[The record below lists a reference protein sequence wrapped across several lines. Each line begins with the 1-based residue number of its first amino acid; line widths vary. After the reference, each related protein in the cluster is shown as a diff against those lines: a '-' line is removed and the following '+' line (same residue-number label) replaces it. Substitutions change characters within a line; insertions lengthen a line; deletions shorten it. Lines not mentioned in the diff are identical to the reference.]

1 MRQPAYP
8 DVELVRQVC
17 DYIEANIECA
27 PTLAE
32 IGAHF
37 HMSHFHLQR
46 TFKRLMG
53 VTPRQYAD
61 GYRLQN
67 LKSRLRDGANVTEA
81 LYDVGYG
88 SSSRLYERA
97 PDMLGMTPLTYSR
110 GGAGMSI
117 SYMTCT
123 SKLGRLL
130 VGKTERGVCS
140 VHIRPTDAELREQL
154 YREYPLAD
162 IVEIEDEADGMC
174 DWVLQILA
182 FIDGTQPHL
191 DLPLDIQATAFQLN
205 VWQALRDI
213 PYGESR
219 TYASIARSLGKPKA
233 ASAVAKAVDANP
245 TLLIIPCHR
254 VECEDGSVSDYASE
268 AGKKT
273 HNLIRTN
280 EQELARQRHAEEAH
294 IPLAAGK

>member
-8 DVELVRQVC
+8 DVELVRRVC
-17 DYIEANIECA
+17 NYIEANIECA

-61 GYRLQN
+61 GYRLKN

-110 GGAGMSI
+110 GGAGMEI
-117 SYMTCT
+117 SYMIT
-123 SKLGRLL
+123 STRLGRLM
-130 VGKTERGVCS
+130 VAKTERGVCA
-140 VHIRPTDAELREQL
+140 VHIRPTDGELREQL
-154 YREYPLAD
+154 HREYPLAD
-162 IVEIEDEADGMC
+162 IAEKDGDICSWVRAILDHIE
-174 DWVLQILA
+174 
-182 FIDGTQPHL
+182 GTHPHL
-191 DLPLDIQATAFQLN
+191 DLPIDVQATAFQLN

-213 PYGESR
+213 PYGETR
-219 TYASIARSLGKPKA
+219 TFGTIAKALGQPNA

-245 TLLIIPCHR
+245 TLLLIPCHR
-254 VECEDGSVSDYASE
+254 AGREDGSTTEFASE
-268 AGKKT
+268 AGRKT
-273 HNLIRTN
+273 RTLILQN
-280 EQELARQRHAEEAH
+280 EQELARQRHPEEPASAAH
-294 IPLAAGK
+294 

>member
-8 DVELVRQVC
+8 DVELIRRVC

-27 PTLAE
+27 PTLVE

-110 GGAGMSI
+110 GGAGMEI
-117 SYMTCT
+117 SYMITT
-123 SKLGRLL
+123 TKLGRLM
-130 VGKTERGVCS
+130 VAKTERGVCA
-140 VHIRPTDAELREQL
+140 VHIRPTDDELREQL
-154 YREYPLAD
+154 HREYPLAH
-162 IVEIEDEADGMC
+162 IVEKDDDIC
-174 DWVLQILA
+174 SWVKAILDH
-182 FIDGTQPHL
+182 IDGTQPHL
-191 DLPLDIQATAFQLN
+191 DLPIDVQATAFQLN

-213 PYGESR
+213 PYGETR
-219 TYASIARSLGKPKA
+219 TYASIARSLGRPKA
-233 ASAVAKAVDANP
+233 ASAVAKAADANP

-254 VECEDGSVSDYASE
+254 VECEDGSPSEYASE

-273 HNLIRTN
+273 RDLIRTN
-280 EQELARQRHAEEAH
+280 EQEFSRHRHPDET
-294 IPLAAGK
+294 AAAN